1 MIKKGEKF
9 RLIIQREKR
18 DGKKKKT
25 EVSNDISKVSP
36 V

>member
-1 MIKKGEKF
+1 MIKKGEANYPK
-9 RLIIQREKR
+9 REKR
-18 DGKKKKT
+18 WEKKKT